1 MLKWWDKYQE
11 LSQDGRPFVLATVV
25 KSVGS
30 TPRKPGTKMLIESSG
45 RFWGT
50 IGGGQLEVL
59 VLAEA
64 AKALAAGE
72 GRLARFDLCPRTGQC
87 CGGSTEVF
95 LEVQNQN
102 PRVYVFGAGHVG
114 QALCRTLAETA
125 FDVHVIDDRPEWID
139 SSRLPMEVTR
149 HLMNW
154 EAFLPETHW
163 CDKKTYA
170 IIMTP
175 SHEEDRKLLK
185 ELLARPAAFVGLIGS
200 RTKWAR
206 FQQQL
211 MEEGVP
217 AEALKKVSCP
227 VGLDIGG
234 ETPQEIAISIAAQL
248 LRRSNHEPNQ

>member
-95 LEVQNQN
+95 WKCKIKTRGFMCSV
-102 PRVYVFGAGHVG
+102 PVTSG
-114 QALCRTLAETA
+114 
-125 FDVHVIDDRPEWID
+125 RP
-139 SSRLPMEVTR
+139 
-149 HLMNW
+149 
-154 EAFLPETHW
+154 
-163 CDKKTYA
+163 C
-170 IIMTP
+170 
-175 SHEEDRKLLK
+175 
-185 ELLARPAAFVGLIGS
+185 VGL
-200 RTKWAR
+200 
-206 FQQQL
+206 
-211 MEEGVP
+211 
-217 AEALKKVSCP
+217 
-227 VGLDIGG
+227 
-234 ETPQEIAISIAAQL
+234 
-248 LRRSNHEPNQ
+248 